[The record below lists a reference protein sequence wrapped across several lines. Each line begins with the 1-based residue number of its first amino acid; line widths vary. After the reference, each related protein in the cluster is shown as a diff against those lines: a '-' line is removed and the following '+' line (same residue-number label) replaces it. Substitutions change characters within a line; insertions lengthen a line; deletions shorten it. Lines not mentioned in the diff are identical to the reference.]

1 MIPASIYGG
10 FWVKLG
16 PVKIGGNFPTAF
28 SQAGISLSLLYLFI
42 IACSVKSFGWE
53 LTKATKSAGL
63 WKYYC
68 LL

>member
-1 MIPASIYGG
+1 MILASIYRG

-16 PVKIGGNFPTAF
+16 PVKISGNFPTDF
-28 SQAGISLSLLYLFI
+28 SQAEISLSLLYLFI

-53 LTKATKSAGL
+53 LTKVRKSAGV